1 MTLFGYHSIIR
12 NPFTAPFA
20 YPFQCPFLCRNAPG
34 VSPVAPVNGSHKNVT
49 SVNTQAR
56 FKRKERR
63 PNHITK
69 ASIHGKYSLRA
80 SIHIHSHPFYPI
92 CIIYHH
98 ILYITIRHLHQLLT
112 SHVSEVAESRTA
124 TKRAAPQV
132 KAPPI
137 RRTYIDRTWRAGFP
151 QIC

>member
-12 NPFTAPFA
+12 NLFTAPFA
-20 YPFQCPFLCRNAPG
+20 CPFQCPFLCRNAPG

-56 FKRKERR
+56 FKRKERH

-80 SIHIHSHPFYPI
+80 SIHIHFTPYASY
-92 CIIYHH
+92 
-98 ILYITIRHLHQLLT
+98 TIHYYTASPST
-112 SHVSEVAESRTA
+112 SNESYAKLPSRTA

-137 RRTYIDRTWRAGFP
+137 RRTYIDRTRRAGFP
-151 QIC
+151 HIC